1 MRRKGFSVAFP
12 RVNIKVRVGGGV
24 SCFKE
29 QVILHNLGSVACGK
43 KILQSVNGGR
53 KIVVALWDWNLKVYN

>member
-1 MRRKGFSVAFP
+1 MDSLGSLKEENAEKRISVAFP
-12 RVNIKVRVGGGV
+12 RVNIKVRVGVGV

-43 KILQSVNGGR
+43 KYYRV
-53 KIVVALWDWNLKVYN
+53 